1 MLPQLMGQRGPSMF
15 PGIGQ
20 GQGFGPDP
28 ETIENERQRV
38 LARKQVRV
46 KGHHVKV
53 FNMHTAADVAAYE
66 KLMQTLIKGAQAQT
80 HMIWDNEKQLVTK
93 GGNQEW
99 LRYLEWTEF
108 ELNVETTL
116 PVGTSKP
123 RR

>member
-15 PGIGQ
+15 QGL

-28 ETIENERQRV
+28 ETIESERQRV

-53 FNMHTAADVAAYE
+53 FIMHAAADVAAYE
-66 KLMQTLIKGAQAQT
+66 KLMQTLIKGVQMQT
-80 HMIWDNEKQLVTK
+80 HMIWDNEKQLVQR
-93 GGNQEW
+93 GGDQKW
-99 LRYLEWTEF
+99 MRYLEWTEF
-108 ELNVETTL
+108 ELNVEPTL
-116 PVGTSKP
+116 PVGTAKA